1 MTLPRRPALHAEE
14 VLLAR
19 LLDGHY
25 PPGTALPAEREL
37 AAELGVTR
45 PTLREALQRL
55 ARDGLLDIRQGK
67 STLARDPREGGL
79 TVLAHLA
86 ARGGLNGLIPDLL
99 DLRAALLPHWT
110 TAAVACPAAA
120 AELADLL
127 AEVPREREDDA
138 AVWASFDWRVQS
150 AVARLSGNALAPMLL
165 GSFRGV
171 FAAAGAVYF
180 ASPERRAR
188 SRRYYAE
195 LREAARRGD
204 ADEAAHLAREV
215 AADSLRLWQQAQEG
229 EKAPRV

>member
-14 VLLAR
+14 ILLAR

-67 STLARDPREGGL
+67 PTLARDPREGGL
-79 TVLAHLA
+79 SVLAHLA
-86 ARGGLNGLIPDLL
+86 ARGGLDGLIPDLL

-110 TAAVACPAAA
+110 AAAVACPATA

-127 AEVPREREDDA
+127 AGIPREETP
-138 AVWASFDWRVQS
+138 AVWASFDWQVQS
-150 AVARLSGNALAPMLL
+150 AVVRLSGNALAPMLL

-171 FAAAGAVYF
+171 FASAGEVYF
-180 ASPERRAR
+180 AAPERRDR
-188 SRRYYAE
+188 SRRYYAQ

-215 AADSLRLWQQAQEG
+215 AADSLKLWGQAQEG
-229 EKAPRV
+229 KEAPRV